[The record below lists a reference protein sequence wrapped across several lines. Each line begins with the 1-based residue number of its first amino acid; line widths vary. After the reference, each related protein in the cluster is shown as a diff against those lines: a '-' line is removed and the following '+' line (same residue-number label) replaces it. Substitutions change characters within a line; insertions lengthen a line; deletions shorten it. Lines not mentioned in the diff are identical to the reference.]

1 MIDMMLGVRAKVDIH
16 LARFRFTVSSCFQS
30 DENSRLDDIA
40 IVVAEACAL

>member
-16 LARFRFTVSSCFQS
+16 LARFRFNVSSCFQS

-40 IVVAEACAL
+40 IVVAEAWAL